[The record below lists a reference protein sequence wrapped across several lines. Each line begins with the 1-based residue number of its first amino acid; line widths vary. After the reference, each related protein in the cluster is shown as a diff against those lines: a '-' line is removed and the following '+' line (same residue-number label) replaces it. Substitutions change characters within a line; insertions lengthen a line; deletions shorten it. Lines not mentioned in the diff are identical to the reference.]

1 MSTSWRA
8 EHDRVTDHRLRAGDR
23 RGAGAT
29 NAEGASPPR
38 TVLEVIDR
46 RRTPAQLRTLLAPGL
61 IDSVTAFAHETPVH
75 SGAVLRRVRLQPGDA
90 AESAFEVAA
99 TYGRGARTHALA
111 GRIEQVATGRGTT
124 AWQFVALHIG

>member
-1 MSTSWRA
+1 MTVSPI
-8 EHDRVTDHRLRAGDR
+8 TDYEPGTAAVPEPRTPKVRRRPGRLRLVAP
-23 RGAGAT
+23 AV
-29 NAEGASPPR
+29 ASAQVR
-38 TVLEVIDR
+38 AAAVFADAALRAVLEVIDR

-99 TYGRGARTHALA
+99 
-111 GRIEQVATGRGTT
+111 
-124 AWQFVALHIG
+124 LHIG